1 MTGTSQIF
9 EDVVLAAYQA
19 YEVGDDV
26 NSAINEALRA
36 GEASDQQIESVIARL
51 DTEDYVHG
59 LFEHSA
65 AGNYAIRIVDR
76 LTERGIELA
85 QRLFNERIEFFGA
98 AHSALTID
106 ERRSIEPVAQ
116 QLSELLSEPVLQLAE
131 EEEWALRDLS
141 SMIDLILKLN
151 EPDRLL
157 AKRTLALLS
166 RKSGEIVAGGAAW
179 DGLKALAE
187 QVLGMIP

>member
-1 MTGTSQIF
+1 MKTTQIF
-9 EDVVLAAYQA
+9 DNALLAAYQA
-19 YEVGDDV
+19 YEEGEDV

-36 GEASDQQIESVIARL
+36 GEASEKQIESVIARL
-51 DTEDYVHG
+51 DTEGYVHG
-59 LFEHSA
+59 IFEHSA
-65 AGNYAIRIVDR
+65 AGDYSFRLVDR
-76 LTERGIELA
+76 PTERGIDLA
-85 QRLFNERIEFFGA
+85 QGLLDERSEFFG
-98 AHSALTID
+98 STLVALSV
-106 ERRSIEPVAQ
+106 EEQRSIEPVARK
-116 QLSELLSEPVLQLAE
+116 LSELLSEPGLQLTE

-187 QVLGMIP
+187 QLLGMIS